1 MIEELRRL
9 WEKEKEEAEREA
21 ERNAALL
28 KEAYESV
35 SRDETVIDSS

>member
-28 KEAYESV
+28 KEANESV